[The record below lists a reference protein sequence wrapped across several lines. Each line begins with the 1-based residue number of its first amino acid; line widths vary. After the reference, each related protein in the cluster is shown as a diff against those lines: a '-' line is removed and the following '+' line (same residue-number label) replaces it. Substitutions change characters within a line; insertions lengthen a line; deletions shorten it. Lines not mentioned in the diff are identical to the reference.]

1 VAANLPRRQPLSAP
15 TPEALACV
23 PGLESGERPKYCRRL
38 RGGTVNEVWRI
49 ETPQGRFVL
58 RLDGA
63 KWRRPGVER
72 TRERALHLLAA
83 TAGLAPQLVA
93 ARPRQGVLVTEFL
106 DGRIWSARQCRSSV
120 SLTRLGE
127 RLAQLHALAA
137 PPISRF
143 DPFAVAQAYAALA
156 PRGAGTRSD
165 PQPVLQ
171 RLGRVLQQL
180 HRRSSARSIIH
191 GDLVHTNILEGRALW
206 LLDWEYAQVAEPL
219 FDVACLFAYY
229 APTARG
235 ARRLLSAAG
244 LAADAAGGRLE
255 QAIFVYR
262 ALNWLWYRAR
272 GQACLGPVLER
283 AAGTGAAA
291 GGPAN

>member
-1 VAANLPRRQPLSAP
+1 VAANLPRRQRLSLP

-23 PGLESGERPKYCRRL
+23 PGLESGQRPKYCRRL

-49 ETPQGRFVL
+49 DTPQGRFVL

-63 KWRRPGVER
+63 SWRRPGVER
-72 TRERALHLLAA
+72 SRERALHQRAA
-83 TAGLAPQLVA
+83 AAGLAPPLVA
-93 ARPRQGVLVTEFL
+93 ARPRLGVLVTEFL
-106 DGRIWSARQCRSSV
+106 DGRIWSARQCRSPAC
-120 SLTRLGE
+120 LARLGE

-137 PPISRF
+137 PPIPRF
-143 DPFAVAQAYAALA
+143 NPLAVGRAYAALV
-156 PRGAGTRSD
+156 PRRAGTRSD
-165 PQPVLQ
+165 PRPVLE
-171 RLGRVLQQL
+171 RLERVVLKL
-180 HRRSSARSIIH
+180 HRGSSASSIVH
-191 GDLVHTNILEGRALW
+191 GDLVHTNILEGSALW

-244 LAADAAGGRLE
+244 LASDAAGGRLE

-272 GQACLGPVLER
+272 GQLRVRPVLGR
-283 AAGTGAAA
+283 AAGTGVAA

>member
-1 VAANLPRRQPLSAP
+1 VAANLPRRQRLSTPA
-15 TPEALACV
+15 PEALACV

-38 RGGTVNEVWRI
+38 RGGTINEVWRI
-49 ETPQGRFVL
+49 DTPQGRFVL

-72 TRERALHLLAA
+72 SRERTLHQIAA
-83 TAGLAPQLVA
+83 AAGLAPLLVA
-93 ARPRQGVLVTEFL
+93 ARPRLGVLVTEFL
-106 DGRIWSARQCRSSV
+106 DGRVWSARQCRSSV
-120 SLTRLGE
+120 SLARLGE

-143 DPFAVAQAYAALA
+143 DPLAVARAYAALA
-156 PRGAGTRSD
+156 PRGADRQTD
-165 PQPVLQ
+165 PGPVLQ
-171 RLGRVLQQL
+171 RLERVVLQL
-180 HRRSSARSIIH
+180 KRRSTARSIIH
-191 GDLVHTNILEGRALW
+191 GDLVHSNILEGRALW

-229 APTARG
+229 SPTARG

-244 LAADAAGGRLE
+244 LAADAAGGRLQ

-272 GQACLGPVLER
+272 GQARPPPVLER
-283 AAGTGAAA
+283 VVGTSVAA